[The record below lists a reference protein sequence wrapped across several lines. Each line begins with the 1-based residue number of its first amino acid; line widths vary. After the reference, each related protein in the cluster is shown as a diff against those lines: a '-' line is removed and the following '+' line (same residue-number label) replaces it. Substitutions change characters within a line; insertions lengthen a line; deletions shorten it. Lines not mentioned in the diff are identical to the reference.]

1 MEINILME
9 FQYYSHSRPDLKNAL
24 YPNLQL
30 RSWTEVRESYSE
42 LLDAQ
47 LYQVWNF
54 EAASLLAALEL
65 LQLKY
70 RRINFGFTPSEE
82 GVGYYFDIE
91 DALQIAL
98 YEEIDDFFFY
108 ELLSIYFNIVV
119 KGDRNTNKLNKLI
132 DICESIFSQF
142 GVNMMIR
149 NNQFV
154 PRQSEKIVT
163 EIYDPTFQLLKDS
176 TYDGVNNEL
185 NKAFESFRA
194 KDYNDVIVK
203 SINAVQAALQ
213 VLVDG
218 EVNQKKKINVLLK
231 EAKNNQLLSD
241 YELTNTI
248 YLNINSFLE
257 RIRKDKAGV
266 HPTNGS
272 ANQNDALF
280 VINLTM
286 VLLQNLILN
295 NNRNIQG

>member
-1 MEINILME
+1 MEIDIQMK
-9 FQYYSHSRPDLKNAL
+9 FKSYSQTRPDLKEKV
-24 YPNLQL
+24 YPTLEL
-30 RSWTEVRESYSE
+30 RCWNEVRIQHDHMLGKHLNQIWNYDYECTES
-42 LLDAQ
+42 
-47 LYQVWNF
+47 
-54 EAASLLAALEL
+54 ALNI
-65 LQLKY
+65 LQNRY
-70 RRINFGFTPSEE
+70 RAINFALTPDDD
-82 GVGYYFDIE
+82 GIGYITDVK
-91 DALQIAL
+91 DAINISL
-98 YEEIDDFFFY
+98 DDDYDEFFFW
-108 ELLSIYFNIVV
+108 ELLSIYFNEVNQEP
-119 KGDRNTNKLNKLI
+119 DANI
-132 DICESIFSQF
+132 DLLFEICESIFSQF

-154 PRQSEKIVT
+154 PRQSEKIVA
-163 EIYDPTFQLLKDS
+163 EIYDPTFDLLNDS

-185 NKAFESFRA
+185 NKAFGSFRA
-194 KDYNDVIVK
+194 KDYNDVIIK

-213 VLVDG
+213 ILVDG

-272 ANQNDALF
+272 AYQSDALF
-280 VINLTM
+280 VLNLTM

-295 NNRNIQG
+295 NNSKIQG

>member
-1 MEINILME
+1 MEIDIQME
-9 FQYYSHSRPDLKNAL
+9 FKSYSQTRPDLKEKV
-24 YPNLQL
+24 YPTLEL
-30 RSWTEVRESYSE
+30 RSWNEVRIQHDHMLGKHLNQIWNYDYECTESALNTLQNRYRTI
-42 LLDAQ
+42 
-47 LYQVWNF
+47 NF
-54 EAASLLAALEL
+54 ELTPDDDGIGYITDVKDAINISL
-65 LQLKY
+65 
-70 RRINFGFTPSEE
+70 
-82 GVGYYFDIE
+82 
-91 DALQIAL
+91 
-98 YEEIDDFFFY
+98 DDDYDEFFFW
-108 ELLSIYFNIVV
+108 ELLSIYFNEVNQEL
-119 KGDRNTNKLNKLI
+119 DANI
-132 DICESIFSQF
+132 DLLFEICESIFSHF

-163 EIYDPTFQLLKDS
+163 EIYDPTFALLNNT

-194 KDYNDVIVK
+194 KDYSDVITK

-213 VLVDG
+213 ILVDG
-218 EVNQKKKINVLLK
+218 EVNQKKNINVLLK
-231 EAKNNQLLSD
+231 EAKKNQLLSD

-272 ANQNDALF
+272 ASRNDALF

-286 VLLQNLILN
+286 VLLQNLISN
-295 NNRNIQG
+295 SNINRQG